1 MRSMIALVSVLLFLT
16 FAISVS
22 FAWLSYDSYK
32 RSVPKPHIVGP
43 LTAIRASMRTVHLP
57 YEPALSEACL
67 MYLKRFRIAAMVA
80 AMASIL
86 MVAFVVAVRALDLQR
101 HLD

>member
-1 MRSMIALVSVLLFLT
+1 MIALVSVLLFLT

-22 FAWLSYDSYK
+22 FAWLSYD
-32 RSVPKPHIVGP
+32 
-43 LTAIRASMRTVHLP
+43 
-57 YEPALSEACL
+57 EPALSEACL